1 MKSRLGLVTV
11 ILIGCF
17 LSFEP
22 GAFAHPDPRL
32 EVTENALIQ
41 QLRPVIISSLK
52 EIFNEEYT
60 QFNCE
65 KILSINE
72 RVTFNKNK
80 EKSRPVDAIHG
91 AQYFEIKIALCR
103 PDGHTVEMDL
113 RNDTAYAQ
121 YYLVGYK
128 IH

>member
-1 MKSRLGLVTV
+1 VKNRLGLIIV

-22 GAFAHPDPRL
+22 GALAYPDPRL
-32 EVTENALIQ
+32 EVTENALLQ
-41 QLRPVIISSLK
+41 QLKPEIISSLK
-52 EIFNEEYT
+52 EIFKEEYS

-72 RVTFNKNK
+72 RVTNN
-80 EKSRPVDAIHG
+80 ENIGKSRPVDAVHG
-91 AQYFEIKIALCR
+91 AQYFEIKIVLCR

-113 RNDTAYAQ
+113 RNDTANAH

-128 IH
+128 IN

>member
-1 MKSRLGLVTV
+1 MKIRLGIIYVV
-11 ILIGCF
+11 LIGCF

-22 GAFAHPDPRL
+22 EVFAQPSPRL
-32 EVTENALIQ
+32 VVTENALLQ
-41 QLRPVIISSLK
+41 QLKPVIISSLK
-52 EIFNEEYT
+52 EIFKEEYS

-72 RVTFNKNK
+72 RVTFNNNK
-80 EKSRPVDAIHG
+80 EKAKPVDAIHG
-91 AQYFEIKIALCR
+91 EQYFEIKITLCR

-113 RNDTAYAQ
+113 RNDTANSQ